1 MLREL
6 NPFQV
11 AGPLRPE
18 SMIDRDAEAA
28 QLFALAEGGHSTRL
42 VAPRRYGKTTLVGR
56 VLAQAAA
63 AGTATALVDLH
74 GVLTM
79 GAIVVRIE
87 RAYAASLKGPVRRAV
102 DALLRSWNIGVS
114 LGGGGFTASLQSNPR
129 LDAESVLLR
138 LLDLPAKL
146 YERTGRR
153 SLVGFDEIQD
163 LLRVEGADGVLRS
176 VIQHHAEAASYVF
189 AGSAPTLMR
198 RLFVDPSRPL
208 LEQALP
214 VELGPLP
221 LGRVGDYIEQR
232 FRETG
237 RAAGDA
243 LTPLA
248 AFARGHPQRTML
260 LAHHLWEITP
270 RGSTAD
276 ETAWVDARERAYR
289 SALPLLQA
297 RWEALPVN
305 EQRLAVALT
314 SDSGSIYEGRVLAS
328 VGLKKGSVVKTLAT
342 LEGRGE
348 AIRRPGG
355 GPELTD
361 PLFAHWLQ
369 ERGTL

>member
-1 MLREL
+1 MAREL

-11 AGPLRPE
+11 AGPLRAGA
-18 SMIDRDAEAA
+18 MIDRGEEAA
-28 QLFALAEGGHSTRL
+28 RLFALAEGGHSTRL
-42 VAPRRYGKTTLVGR
+42 VAPRRYGKTTLLGR
-56 VLAQAAA
+56 VLAQAAEE
-63 AGTATALVDLH
+63 GVATALVDLH

-87 RAYAASLKGPVRRAV
+87 RAYAASLKGPLRRAV

-146 YERTGRR
+146 HERTGKR
-153 SLVGFDEIQD
+153 SLISFDEIQD

-189 AGSAPTLMR
+189 AGSAPSLMR
-198 RLFVDPSRPL
+198 RLFEDPSRPL

-214 VELGPLP
+214 IELAPLP
-221 LGRVGDYIEQR
+221 LDEAADYIEQR
-232 FRETG
+232 FRESG
-237 RAAGDA
+237 RDAGDA
-243 LTPLA
+243 LTPLVE
-248 AFARGHPQRTML
+248 FARGHPQRTML
-260 LAHHLWEITP
+260 LAHHLWELTP

-276 ETAWVDARERAYR
+276 ETAWVDALERAYR

-305 EQRLAVALT
+305 EQRLALALAAGR
-314 SDSGSIYEGRVLAS
+314 GSIYDQHILAS

-348 AIRRPGG
+348 TIRTPRR

>member
-1 MLREL
+1 
-6 NPFQV
+6 
-11 AGPLRPE
+11 
-18 SMIDRDAEAA
+18 MIDREDEAA
-28 QLFALAEGGHSTRL
+28 RLFALADGGHSSRL

-56 VLAQAAA
+56 VLAQAADT
-63 AGTATALVDLH
+63 GMATALVDLH

-87 RAYAASLKGPVRRAV
+87 RAYATSLKGPIRRAV
-102 DALLRSWNIGVS
+102 DSLLRSWNIGLS

-129 LDAESVLLR
+129 LDSESVLLR
-138 LLDLPAKL
+138 LLDLPARV
-146 YERTGRR
+146 YERTGKR
-153 SLVGFDEIQD
+153 SLVAFDEIQD
-163 LLRVEGADGVLRS
+163 LLRVDGADGVLRS

-189 AGSAPTLMR
+189 AGSAPSLVR
-198 RLFVDPSRPL
+198 RLFEDPSRPL

-214 VELGPLP
+214 LELGPLP
-221 LGRVGDYIEQR
+221 PGAAADHIERR
-232 FRETG
+232 FRDTG
-237 RAAGDA
+237 RDAGDA
-243 LTPLA
+243 LGPLVD
-248 AFARGHPQRTML
+248 FGRGHPQRTML

-297 RWEALPVN
+297 RWDGLPAN
-305 EQRLAVALT
+305 EQRLAVALAAAR
-314 SDSGSIYEGRVLAS
+314 GSIYDRDVLLS

-361 PLFAHWLQ
+361 PLLAHWLR
-369 ERGTL
+369 ERGAF